1 MVGRDPLRRNIPVK
15 NLIKIKLRC
24 PVTTKAF
31 DTGMRTTG
39 REALTNN
46 VFRQGTISC
55 VFCDQLH
62 SLDQNAFFEAE
73 PNGQS
78 SDALWRP
85 NP

>member
-1 MVGRDPLRRNIPVK
+1 MASLF
-15 NLIKIKLRC
+15 KIMIRC
-24 PVTTKAF
+24 PITTRVF
-31 DTGMRTTG
+31 DTGIRTTG

-46 VFRQGTISC
+46 AYQQGMISC

-62 SLDQNAFFEAE
+62 SLDESAFTQPESE
-73 PNGQS
+73 SQT

>member
-1 MVGRDPLRRNIPVK
+1 MK
-15 NLIKIKLRC
+15 NLFKIMLRC
-24 PVTTKAF
+24 PVTTRVF

-46 VFRQGTISC
+46 VYREGTISC

-62 SLDQNAFFEAE
+62 SLDENAFFEVESNA
-73 PNGQS
+73 QS